1 MRATTF
7 CTIKLLQKIFK
18 IKANSPRCLAPSPK
32 VCLPS
37 AKVRRHFHYILPLR
51 KMLLAFCDERVIC
64 DMRLNLRLVRTT
76 CLTRFFYAAFHVILA
91 QLLGAQDALKWL

>member
-1 MRATTF
+1 
-7 CTIKLLQKIFK
+7 
-18 IKANSPRCLAPSPK
+18 
-32 VCLPS
+32 
-37 AKVRRHFHYILPLR
+37 
-51 KMLLAFCDERVIC
+51 MLLAFCDERVIC